1 MFLKE
6 KIGDLAG
13 KIHTGKSRNDQVVTD
28 FKMWIRDKSTT
39 LLKKILEIQK
49 VIVRKAEEQIDTVM
63 PGFTHSQNA
72 QPILFSHYLMCVFEM
87 FTFG

>member
-1 MFLKE
+1 MNVEMFLKE

-39 LLKKILEIQK
+39 LLKKICQLKWTIKRNHSINSALVK
-49 VIVRKAEEQIDTVM
+49 VMKR
-63 PGFTHSQNA
+63 
-72 QPILFSHYLMCVFEM
+72 
-87 FTFG
+87 